1 MNDQFKAAVT
11 VAEMARMTG
20 LSRSRFYQLIGRA
33 FPEPS
38 RDEVGRPYYNEE
50 QQAVCL
56 GVRHRNCGIDGKPVL
71 FYAPR
76 RSAVAPAPKQ
86 RAKPKQKVAASQHAE
101 IVAGVQALGLVT
113 ATAAQVAQVIEQLYP
128 QGLEGID
135 LGQIIRAVFLCIKRR
150 DTAANDGR

>member
-1 MNDQFKAAVT
+1 MNDHFKAAVS

-20 LSRSRFYQLIGRA
+20 LSRSRFYQLIGKA

-38 RDEVGRPYYNEE
+38 RDEAGRPFYSEE
-50 QQAVCL
+50 QQATCL
-56 GVRHRNCGIDGKPVL
+56 GVRRRNCGIDGKPVL

-76 RSAVAPAPKQ
+76 RIVAAPAPKQ
-86 RAKPKQKVAASQHAE
+86 RAKPKAAAGQHAD

-113 ATAAQVAQVIEQLYP
+113 ATATQVGQVIEQLYP

-135 LGQIIRAVFLCIKRR
+135 LGQIIRAVFLSLKRQ
-150 DTAANDGR
+150 N